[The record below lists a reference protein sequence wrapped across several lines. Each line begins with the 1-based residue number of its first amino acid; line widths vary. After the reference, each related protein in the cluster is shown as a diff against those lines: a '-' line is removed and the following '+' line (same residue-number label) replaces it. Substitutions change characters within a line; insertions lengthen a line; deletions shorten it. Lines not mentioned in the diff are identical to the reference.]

1 MFDLPYDTTFATR
14 MYKNLDTLKSKIRM
28 GGLHLKYPEM
38 STNAKRSY
46 KGMFFVTPSPE
57 HRDVPAFTQY
67 LNTGTPTKPSLI
79 LDGRQ
84 YLREDRNTGAFKT
97 IADNDWSL
105 QSTRMA
111 LNIKL
116 LETNSGMF
124 LGFGDLPARVFG
136 RWISGILTAKFQLSV
151 ESQIRAS
158 IICTYYYYAMINPEL
173 RGVNQEAR
181 EMFAIN
187 VSRVTGA
194 VPDMVYLVLSE
205 LGPLN
210 SILDLCSA
218 LSNNTGQ
225 QRTGEIKYQDLI
237 LLLSTSWFGINHRE
251 NVAISLEHLPTF
263 IAIVF
268 MALTSGTHK
277 KTVIAQRALTAGR
290 PNEIKSFIELVW
302 NTNTEQLQAG
312 H

>member
-1 MFDLPYDTTFATR
+1 MFDLPYETTFATR
-14 MYKNLDTLKSKIRM
+14 MYKNLDTLKSKIHM
-28 GGLHLKYPEM
+28 GGLHLNYPQM
-38 STNAKRSY
+38 GTSAGRLYS
-46 KGMFFVTPSPE
+46 GMEFVTPSPD

-67 LNTGTPTKPSLI
+67 LNVGSKEQPKLI

-84 YLREDRNTGAFKT
+84 YLREDRSTGAFKM
-97 IADNDWSL
+97 IASNDWTL
-105 QSTRMA
+105 QLTRMA
-111 LNIKL
+111 LNLKQ
-116 LETNSGMF
+116 LENNSGIFM
-124 LGFGDLPARVFG
+124 GFGDLPARVFG

-151 ESQIRAS
+151 ESQIRAL
-158 IICTYYYYAMINPEL
+158 IISTYYYYAMINPEL

-194 VPDMVYLVLSE
+194 VPDMIYLVLSE
-205 LGPLN
+205 LGPLS
-210 SILDLCSA
+210 SILDLCTA

-237 LLLSTSWFGINHRE
+237 LLLTSSWFGINSRE

-263 IAIVF
+263 ISIVF

-290 PNEIKSFIELVW
+290 PVEIKTFIESVFNVTSEKQVLK
-302 NTNTEQLQAG
+302 
-312 H
+312 